1 MISQLSVSLKESKD
15 EISKTNYEM
24 VKLKSASNEK
34 DGWMK
39 LALER

>member
-1 MISQLSVSLKESKD
+1 
-15 EISKTNYEM
+15 M

-39 LALER
+39 LALERENEIKKLKESNK